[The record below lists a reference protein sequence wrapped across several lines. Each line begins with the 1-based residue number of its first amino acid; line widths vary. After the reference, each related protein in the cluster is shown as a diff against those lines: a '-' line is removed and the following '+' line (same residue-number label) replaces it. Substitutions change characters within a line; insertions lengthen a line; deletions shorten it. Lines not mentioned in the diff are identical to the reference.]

1 MRERPMI
8 WLRALPLVALI
19 ATTAQAASLPLRRGT
34 FVTMGQSCSDAP
46 LASLFHYDGMAFS
59 YPHASQCRSDI
70 VAQSGQT
77 YTVRETCSA
86 LGDGTP
92 AQPSTTTSTYAIISA
107 TEVRVGKD
115 DGHGAT
121 AYRWCPAGGWFR

>member
-1 MRERPMI
+1 MT

-19 ATTAQAASLPLRRGT
+19 ATTAQAASLPLRPGT

-46 LASLFHYDGMAFS
+46 LASLFHYDGRAFS
-59 YPHASQCRSDI
+59 YPHATRCRSDI
-70 VAQSGQT
+70 VAQSGPT

-92 AQPSTTTSTYAIISA
+92 AQPTTMTSTYTIISG
-107 TEVRVGKD
+107 TQVRMAKD
-115 DGHGAT
+115 DGQAART
-121 AYRWCPAGGWFR
+121 YRWCPAGGWFR